1 MRFEAVG
8 RVILA
13 CQQAGI
19 LKVGFITEPPQAGR
33 LAVID
38 RLVCLEGNRT
48 MSMNVGNASGEGE
61 VMVEMNTTPL
71 IDVMLVL
78 LTLLIITLPIQTHAV
93 KLDMPTPNPTA
104 ADRHSGV
111 GGTGRGLRRHRSPG
125 TATAVDRAT
134 MDSYFA
140 DAARKDPQPEIH
152 INPNRLAKY
161 DAVAKV
167 LADAQRLGATHIGFT
182 GIDQYN

>member
-1 MRFEAVG
+1 
-8 RVILA
+8 
-13 CQQAGI
+13 
-19 LKVGFITEPPQAGR
+19 
-33 LAVID
+33 
-38 RLVCLEGNRT
+38 

-93 KLDMPTPNPTA
+93 KLDMPSGANTPPLVQPETVELGVDFDGAITWNGQTI
-104 ADRHSGV
+104 DR
-111 GGTGRGLRRHRSPG
+111 P
-125 TATAVDRAT
+125 T
-134 MDSYFA
+134 MDSYFE
-140 DAARKDPQPEIH
+140 DAAKKTPQPEIH
-152 INPNRLAKY
+152 VNPNRLAKY

-167 LADAQRLGATHIGFT
+167 LADAQRLGVVHIGFT